1 MGALT
6 LTLVIVFSI
15 FRISF
20 TVDTIALNQ
29 LLRDGEI
36 LTSAGGSFELGFFRP
51 DNSSRRYLGMWYKKV
66 SIRTVVWVANRE
78 TPLTDSSGVLKVTDQ
93 GTLAVLNGTNTILWS
108 SNSSRSA
115 RNPTAQI
122 LESGNLVMKDGN
134 DDNPENFLWQ
144 SFDYPCNT
152 LLPGMKLG
160 RNTVTGLD
168 RYLSA
173 WKSADDPS
181 KGDFTYRLH
190 PSGYPQ
196 LILRKGSAVTFRSG
210 PWNGV
215 RFSGFP
221 ELGPNP
227 IYTYEFVFNEK
238 EMYFRYE
245 LVNSSVVS
253 RLVLNPDGSK
263 QRVNW
268 IDRTNGWILYSS
280 APVDSCDSY
289 ALCGVYGS
297 CNINRS
303 PKCEC
308 MKGFV
313 KFSGV
318 KLPDTRNSWFNRS
331 MGLMECAAVCLSNCS
346 CTAYTNLDIRDG
358 GSGCLLWFGDLI
370 DIREFN
376 ENGQEIYVRMAASEL
391 GMHRSLP
398 YLKKHVFGQNSKGE
412 TLDNAHMPTEPCPL
426 FLLQLQWFSESG
438 SNLKGKKRK
447 WIIVGSVSSVVIMLV
462 SLFLTLY
469 LLKTKRQRK
478 KGNNPYYMHHYVFSV
493 LNWPQG
499 TMGYNLEVG
508 HKEDS
513 KLQLFDF
520 ATVSKATNHFS
531 FDNKLGEG
539 GFGLVYKGGR
549 KGSAKNK
556 AYKHNLLLMV
566 EYSNHYIEFQFQG
579 ILQEG
584 QEIAVKRLSKDS
596 GQGLNELKNEVI
608 YIAKLQHRNL
618 VRLLGCCIHGDEKM
632 LIYEYMSNKSLDS
645 FIFDKTQS
653 MELNWNKRFLIINGI
668 ARGLLYLH
676 QDSRLRIIH
685 RDLKAGNI
693 LLDEE
698 MAPKISDFG
707 MARSFGGN
715 ETEANTK
722 RVVGTYGY
730 MSPEY
735 AIDGLYSTKSDVFSF
750 GVLVLEI
757 VSGKRNRGFSHPDH
771 SLNLLGHAW
780 TLYME
785 GRSMEL
791 IDSSVGDMHD
801 LSQVLCSI
809 NVGLLCV
816 QCSPDDRPSMSSVV
830 LMLSSDGALPQPK
843 EPGFFTGRKA
853 QSSSGN
859 QGPFSGNGV
868 TITMLDGR

>member
-1 MGALT
+1 MCGLGETIRILT
-6 LTLVIVFSI
+6 ELPPRHSSSGHLFEISI
-15 FRISF
+15 A
-20 TVDTIALNQ
+20 VDTIALNQ
-29 LLRDGEI
+29 VVRDGEI
-36 LTSAGGSFELGFFRP
+36 LTSAGGSFELGFFSP
-51 DNSSRRYLGMWYKKV
+51 DDSNRRYLGIWYKKV
-66 SIRTVVWVANRE
+66 STMTVVWVANRE
-78 TPLTDSSGVLKVTDQ
+78 IPLNDSSGVLKVTDQ
-93 GTLAVLNGTNTILWS
+93 GTLAILN
-108 SNSSRSA
+108 
-115 RNPTAQI
+115 
-122 LESGNLVMKDGN
+122 DGN

-173 WKSADDPS
+173 WKSVDDPS
-181 KGDFTYRLH
+181 KGNFTYRLD

-210 PWNGV
+210 PWNGL

-221 ELGPNP
+221 ELGSNP
-227 IYTYEFVFNEK
+227 VYTYEFVFNEK

-268 IDRTNGWILYSS
+268 IDRTHGWILYSS
-280 APVDSCDSY
+280 APMDSCDSY

-313 KFSGV
+313 PKF
-318 KLPDTRNSWFNRS
+318 PNDWD
-331 MGLMECAAVCLSNCS
+331 MQIGLMDVFGVLHWVVRMVKVFVLSNCS

-376 ENGQEIYVRMAASEL
+376 ENGQVINVRMAASEL
-391 GMHRSLP
+391 ATAALWFYR
-398 YLKKHVFGQNSKGE
+398 E
-412 TLDNAHMPTEPCPL
+412 EW
-426 FLLQLQWFSESG
+426 QLQREET
-438 SNLKGKKRK
+438 R
-447 WIIVGSVSSVVIMLV
+447 VGHCWLGVKFGNNTPCL
-462 SLFLTLY
+462 LLTLY
-469 LLKTKRQRK
+469 LLKKKKLRK
-478 KGNNPYYMHHYVFSV
+478 K
-493 LNWPQG
+493 G
-499 TMGYNLEVG
+499 TMGYNLEG
-508 HKEDS
+508 GQKEDG
-513 KLQLFDF
+513 
-520 ATVSKATNHFS
+520 T
-531 FDNKLGEG
+531 
-539 GFGLVYKGGR
+539 
-549 KGSAKNK
+549 
-556 AYKHNLLLMV
+556 
-566 EYSNHYIEFQFQG
+566 
-579 ILQEG
+579 LQEE
-584 QEIAVKRLSKDS
+584 QEIAVKRLSKNS
-596 GQGLNELKNEVI
+596 GQGLNEFKNEVI
-608 YIAKLQHRNL
+608 YISKLQHRNL
-618 VRLLGCCIHGDEKM
+618 VRLLGGCIHDEEKM
-632 LIYEYMSNKSLDS
+632 LIYEYMPNKSLDS
-645 FIFDKTQS
+645 FIF
-653 MELNWNKRFLIINGI
+653 
-668 ARGLLYLH
+668 
-676 QDSRLRIIH
+676 DSRLRIIH
-685 RDLKAGNI
+685 RDLKADNV

-698 MAPKISDFG
+698 MTPKISDFG
-707 MARSFGGN
+707 IARSFGGN

-750 GVLVLEI
+750 GVLLLEI

-791 IDSSVGDMHD
+791 IDSSVGDIHN
-801 LSQVLCSI
+801 LSQVLRLI

-816 QCSPDDRPSMSSVV
+816 QCGPDERPSMSSVV
-830 LMLSSDGALPQPK
+830 LMLSSDSTLPQPK
-843 EPGFFTGRKA
+843 EPGFFTGRGST
-853 QSSSGN
+853 SSSGN
-859 QGPFSGNGV
+859 QGPFSGNGI
-868 TITMLDGR
+868 TITMFDGR

>member
-181 KGDFTYRLH
+181 KGDFTYRLD

-313 KFSGV
+313 PKFQNDWDMADWSNGCVRSTPLDCQNGEGFVKFSGV

-376 ENGQEIYVRMAASEL
+376 ENGQEIYVRIAASEL

-398 YLKKHVFGQNSKGE
+398 YLKNMFLGKIPRGKHL
-412 TLDNAHMPTEPCPL
+412 TMHTC
-426 FLLQLQWFSESG
+426 QL
-438 SNLKGKKRK
+438 
-447 WIIVGSVSSVVIMLV
+447 
-462 SLFLTLY
+462 
-469 LLKTKRQRK
+469 
-478 KGNNPYYMHHYVFSV
+478 
-493 LNWPQG
+493 
-499 TMGYNLEVG
+499 
-508 HKEDS
+508 
-513 KLQLFDF
+513 
-520 ATVSKATNHFS
+520 NH
-531 FDNKLGEG
+531 
-539 GFGLVYKGGR
+539 
-549 KGSAKNK
+549 A
-556 AYKHNLLLMV
+556 
-566 EYSNHYIEFQFQG
+566 
-579 ILQEG
+579 
-584 QEIAVKRLSKDS
+584 
-596 GQGLNELKNEVI
+596 
-608 YIAKLQHRNL
+608 
-618 VRLLGCCIHGDEKM
+618 
-632 LIYEYMSNKSLDS
+632 
-645 FIFDKTQS
+645 
-653 MELNWNKRFLIINGI
+653 
-668 ARGLLYLH
+668 
-676 QDSRLRIIH
+676 
-685 RDLKAGNI
+685 
-693 LLDEE
+693 
-698 MAPKISDFG
+698 
-707 MARSFGGN
+707 
-715 ETEANTK
+715 
-722 RVVGTYGY
+722 
-730 MSPEY
+730 
-735 AIDGLYSTKSDVFSF
+735 LYSCCNCS
-750 GVLVLEI
+750 
-757 VSGKRNRGFSHPDH
+757 
-771 SLNLLGHAW
+771 SLN
-780 TLYME
+780 
-785 GRSMEL
+785 S
-791 IDSSVGDMHD
+791 
-801 LSQVLCSI
+801 
-809 NVGLLCV
+809 
-816 QCSPDDRPSMSSVV
+816 
-830 LMLSSDGALPQPK
+830 
-843 EPGFFTGRKA
+843 
-853 QSSSGN
+853 
-859 QGPFSGNGV
+859 
-868 TITMLDGR
+868 

>member
-1 MGALT
+1 MGGLPT
-6 LTLVIVFSI
+6 LLLVFSI
-15 FRISF
+15 FRISIA
-20 TVDTIALNQ
+20 VDTIALNQ
-29 LLRDGEI
+29 VVRDGEI
-36 LTSAGGSFELGFFRP
+36 VTSAGGSFELGFFSP
-51 DNSSRRYLGMWYKKV
+51 DDSNRRYLGIWYKKV
-66 SIRTVVWVANRE
+66 STITVVWVANRE
-78 TPLTDSSGVLKVTDQ
+78 IPLNDSSGVLKVTDQ
-93 GTLAVLNGTNTILWS
+93 GTLAILNGSNTNFILWS

-115 RNPTAQI
+115 RNPTAQ
-122 LESGNLVMKDGN
+122 LLDSGNLVMKDGN

-173 WKSADDPS
+173 WKSVDDPS
-181 KGDFTYRLH
+181 KGNFTYRLD

-210 PWNGV
+210 PWNGL

-221 ELGPNP
+221 ELGRNP
-227 IYTYEFVFNEK
+227 VYTYEFVFNEK

-268 IDRTNGWILYSS
+268 IDRTHGWILYSS
-280 APVDSCDSY
+280 APMDNCDSY

-313 KFSGV
+313 PKFQNDWDMADWSNGCVRRTPLGCQNGEGFVKFSGV

-331 MGLMECAAVCLSNCS
+331 MDLKECAAVCLSNCS

-376 ENGQEIYVRMAASEL
+376 ENGQELYVRMAASEL
-391 GMHRSLP
+391 GRSGN
-398 YLKKHVFGQNSKGE
+398 F
-412 TLDNAHMPTEPCPL
+412 
-426 FLLQLQWFSESG
+426 
-438 SNLKGKKRK
+438 KGKKRE
-447 WIIVGSVSSVVIMLV
+447 WVIVGSVSSLGIIL
-462 SLFLTLY
+462 LCLLLTLY
-469 LLKTKRQRK
+469 LLKKKKLRK
-478 KGNNPYYMHHYVFSV
+478 K
-493 LNWPQG
+493 G
-499 TMGYNLEVG
+499 TMGYNLEG
-508 HKEDS
+508 GQKEDVE
-513 KLQLFDF
+513 LPLFDF

-531 FDNKLGEG
+531 IYNKLGEG
-539 GFGLVYKGGR
+539 GFGLVYKGT
-549 KGSAKNK
+549 
-556 AYKHNLLLMV
+556 
-566 EYSNHYIEFQFQG
+566 
-579 ILQEG
+579 LQEE
-584 QEIAVKRLSKDS
+584 QEIAVKRLSKNS
-596 GQGLNELKNEVI
+596 GQGLNEFKNEVI
-608 YIAKLQHRNL
+608 YISKLQHRNL
-618 VRLLGCCIHGDEKM
+618 VRLLGGCIHDEEKM
-632 LIYEYMSNKSLDS
+632 LIYEYMPNRSLDS
-645 FIFDKTQS
+645 FIFDKTRS
-653 MELNWNKRFLIINGI
+653 MELDWNKRFLIISGI

-685 RDLKAGNI
+685 RDLKADNI

-698 MAPKISDFG
+698 MTPKISDFG
-707 MARSFGGN
+707 IARSFGEN

-791 IDSSVGDMHD
+791 IDSSVGDIHN
-801 LSQVLCSI
+801 LSQVLRLI

-816 QCSPDDRPSMSSVV
+816 QCGPDDRPSMSLVV
-830 LMLSSDGALPQPK
+830 LMLSSDSTLPQPK
-843 EPGFFTGRKA
+843 EPGFFTGRGST
-853 QSSSGN
+853 SSSGN
-859 QGPFSGNGV
+859 QGPFSGNGI
-868 TITMLDGR
+868 TITMFDGR